1 MVYQLYCT
9 DPTTFVWNTVP
20 FYYIGTYHQRMNL
33 VSEATVNARSGESQY
48 FSDLNPLQPFPL
60 YIVYIYIYVCNVL
73 QDALGEAC
81 ALLTLNR

>member
-1 MVYQLYCT
+1 M
-9 DPTTFVWNTVP
+9 
-20 FYYIGTYHQRMNL
+20 
-33 VSEATVNARSGESQY
+33 SEATVNARSGESQY
-48 FSDLNPLQPFPL
+48 FSDLNPLQTFPL